1 MTNAQSTLTCSAC
14 GSSTVIQIDLT
25 LPDGTAV
32 EFYSCHDC
40 ENRWWDREGEP
51 LPLTDVLELARK
63 ARS

>member
-1 MTNAQSTLTCSAC
+1 MTNTQSILSCAAC

-25 LPDGTAV
+25 LPDGTGV
-32 EFYSCHDC
+32 EFYSCHQC

-63 ARS
+63 ART